1 MLLEFIKKGNVD
13 LERQVSRYSLNG
25 TLVFLMLLVSPF
37 FANGQ
42 ISNVS
47 NSAIEID
54 YSTPKKYTLGG
65 IVISGTKV
73 LDPNA
78 LVLLTGLSVGSE
90 LTIPGDRVS
99 NAIRNLW
106 KQGLFS
112 DIQISIQRVVGE
124 KIYLE
129 FAIVEQ
135 PRLSRFKLEG
145 VSKGEADNLREE
157 INLYRERI
165 VTNNLIVSTKSKI
178 RRYFVDKGFYHSSVE
193 IIQKNDT
200 LFPNH
205 QMMIINIKKNEKV
218 KIEDIVFHGNNEFT
232 DLKLERTFKETKEK
246 SRIRPLEDIDHFVV
260 DLVKTIWRQKSDTI
274 LPMVVGHFTEKV
286 KPRIFKKSKFIRSTY
301 DSDKLLLIQKYKEA
315 GFRDIKIV
323 TDTVTSLGDKDLQ
336 IDVYIE
342 EGSQYFF
349 REIKWLGNE
358 KYTTEVLNKILG
370 IQRGDIYNTSLL
382 DQRLFM
388 NPAGLDVSSKYMDD
402 GYLFFQVTPT
412 EVSVVSDSIDI
423 EIKIYE
429 GAQARINK
437 IFITG
442 NTKTSEHVIRRE
454 IRTKPGDL
462 FSRSDIMR
470 TQRELSILG
479 FLDPAQM
486 NVIPKP
492 NPVDGTVDIEY
503 VVGEKPSDQIE
514 LSGGYGGYSLIG
526 TLGLTFNNFST
537 RNIFNKKAWTPLPS
551 GDGQRISLRGQ
562 TSGPIYNSINFSFT
576 EPWLGGKKPNSFT
589 FSTYYT
595 HQAQGSKTAINA
607 ETGSVVDNPFYQS
620 MGSYTISVG
629 LGKRLKWPDDHFQ
642 YYQALTYQYYDVNNW
657 PAFQGFSKGYANNI
671 FYKGVLTRSSLDD
684 LNFPKSGSKIT
695 LSGQFTPPYSYFNN
709 KDYAN
714 LSTEEKFKFVEYN
727 KWKFTAAW
735 YNNFIDKFVIYAKV
749 GFGGLFSYTPEVG
762 TAPFERFY
770 LGGSGLSGFQL
781 DAREVIALRG
791 YDDLSLS
798 PSTGAPFVT
807 KYTAEIRYPF
817 STNPSAMVYG
827 LVFAE
832 MGNTFSD
839 VSTFSPF
846 NNYRSAGVGVKVF
859 LPMFGLLGLDWGYRL
874 DDVPGRSGMQRS
886 QVHFSIGANLGE
898 L

>member
-1 MLLEFIKKGNVD
+1 MERLVNRYKLLAQVVLFIAVI
-13 LERQVSRYSLNG
+13 SP
-25 TLVFLMLLVSPF
+25 TIVF
-37 FANGQ
+37 GQ
-42 ISNVS
+42 ISTTS
-47 NSAIEID
+47 NENIEVN
-54 YSTPKKYTLGG
+54 YSSPKKYILGG
-65 IVISGTKV
+65 ISVTGTKV

-78 LVLLTGLSVGSE
+78 LVLLTGLSVGSKID
-90 LTIPGDRVS
+90 IPSEKVS
-99 NAIRNLW
+99 GAIKNLW

-112 DIQISIQRVVGE
+112 DIQITIQRVVGD
-124 KIYLE
+124 KVYLE
-129 FAIVEQ
+129 FHITEQ
-135 PRLSRFKLEG
+135 PRLSRFKLKG
-145 VSKGEADNLREE
+145 VSKGEADDIRED

-178 RRYFVDKGFYHSSVE
+178 KRYYIDKGYYHTEVE

-205 QMMIINIKKNEKV
+205 QMMVINVSKNKKV
-218 KIEDIVFHGNNEFT
+218 KIEDIYFHGNKEFT
-232 DLKLERTFKETKEK
+232 DIQLERSMKETKEK
-246 SRIRPLEDIDHFVV
+246 SRIRPLENLETFLID
-260 DLVKTIWRQKSDTI
+260 LTKMIWRQESDSI
-274 LPMVVGHFTEKV
+274 LPFITAHFTEKV
-286 KPRIFKKSKFIRSTY
+286 KPRIFKKSKFIKGSY
-301 DSDKLLLIQKYKEA
+301 DGDKLLIVQKYKEA

-323 TDTVTSLGDKDLQ
+323 TDTISSMGDENLQ
-336 IDVYIE
+336 IDVYLE
-342 EGSQYFF
+342 EGDQYYF
-349 REIKWLGNE
+349 RDIRWLGNE
-358 KYTTEVLNKILG
+358 KYSSDVLSQILG
-370 IQRGDIYNTSLL
+370 IQKGDIYNTSLL

-412 EVSVVSDSIDI
+412 EISVVKDSIDI

-492 NPVDGTVDIEY
+492 NPIDGTVDIEY

-537 RNIFNKKAWTPLPS
+537 RNLFNKKAWTPLPS
-551 GDGQRISLRGQ
+551 GDGQRLSLRGQ

-595 HQAQGSKTAINA
+595 HQAQGTRTAIDS
-607 ETGSVVDNPFYQS
+607 ETGATISNPLYRS
-620 MGSYTISVG
+620 MGTYGVTIG
-629 LGKRLKWPDDHFQ
+629 LGKRLRWPDDNFQ
-642 YYQALTYQYYDVNNW
+642 YYQAISYQYYDVNQW
-657 PAFQGFSKGYANNI
+657 PAFQGFNEGYANNI

-695 LSGQFTPPYSYFNN
+695 LSGQFTPPYSWFNN
-709 KDYAN
+709 KDYST
-714 LSTEEKFKFVEYN
+714 LSTEEAFKFVEYN

-735 YNNFIDKFVIYAKV
+735 YNNFVDKFVLYAKV
-749 GFGGLFSYTPEVG
+749 GFGGLFSYSPEVG

-807 KYTAEIRYPF
+807 KYTAEVRYPF

-832 MGNTFSD
+832 MGNTFNSLE
-839 VSTFSPF
+839 TFSPF

-874 DDVPGRSGMQRS
+874 DDVPGRPAMQRS
-886 QVHFSIGANLGE
+886 QIHFSIGANLGE

>member
-1 MLLEFIKKGNVD
+1 MVAVLSTSFV
-13 LERQVSRYSLNG
+13 Q
-25 TLVFLMLLVSPF
+25 
-37 FANGQ
+37 GQ
-42 ISNVS
+42 ISNTGNTTV
-47 NSAIEID
+47 EID
-54 YSTPKKYTLGG
+54 YSSPQKYTLGG
-65 IVISGTKV
+65 IIVTGTKV

-78 LVLLTGLSVGSE
+78 LVLLTGLQVGSIIE
-90 LTIPGDRVS
+90 IPGERVS
-99 NAIRNLW
+99 GAIKNLW

-112 DIQISIQRVVGE
+112 DVTISIQRVVGD
-124 KIYLE
+124 KVYLE
-129 FAIVEQ
+129 FAIKEQ
-135 PRLSRFKLEG
+135 PRLSRFVLEG
-145 VSKGEADNLREE
+145 VTKSEADKIRED

-165 VTNNLIVSTKSKI
+165 VTNNLIVSTKAKI
-178 RRYFVDKGFYHSSVE
+178 RRFYVDKGYYHTSVE

-205 QMMIINIKKNEKV
+205 QMMIISIQKKKKV
-218 KIEDIVFHGNNEFT
+218 KIEDIVFHGNEQFT
-232 DLKLERTFKETKEK
+232 DIKLERALKETKEK
-246 SRIRPLEDIDHFVV
+246 SRIRPLEDLEIFVV
-260 DLVKTIWRQKSDTI
+260 DLVTAMWQQKSDTI
-274 LPMVVGHFTEKV
+274 LPMIVGHFSEKV
-286 KPRIFKKSKFIRSTY
+286 KPRIFKKSKFIKSTY
-301 DSDKLLLIQKYKEA
+301 ESDKLLIVQKYKEA
-315 GFRDIKIV
+315 GYRDIKIV
-323 TDTVTSLGDKDLQ
+323 TDTITSMGDEDLQ
-336 IDVYIE
+336 LDIYLE

-349 REIKWLGNE
+349 RDIRWLGNE
-358 KYTTEVLNKILG
+358 KYTSEALSKILG
-370 IQRGDIYNTSLL
+370 IQKGDIYNTSLL

-388 NPAGLDVSSKYMDD
+388 NPAGLDVSSQYMDD

-412 EVSVVSDSIDI
+412 EISVVDDSIDI

-537 RNIFNKKAWTPLPS
+537 KNFFNKKAWKPLPS
-551 GDGQRISLRGQ
+551 GDGQRLSLRGQ

-595 HQAQGSKTAINA
+595 HQAQGSRTAIDRS
-607 ETGSVVDNPFYQS
+607 TGESVDNPRYRS
-620 MGSYTISVG
+620 MGTYGVTIG

-642 YYQALTYQYYDVNNW
+642 LYQAISYQYYDVNKW
-657 PAFQGFSKGYANNI
+657 PAFQGFTQGYANNI
-671 FYKGVLTRSSLDD
+671 FYKGVISRSSLDD

-695 LSGQFTPPYSYFNN
+695 LSGQLTPPYSWFNG
-709 KDYAN
+709 KDYTQ

-749 GFGGLFSYTPEVG
+749 GFGGLFTYTPEVG

-798 PSTGAPFVT
+798 PPTGAPFVT
-807 KYTAEIRYPF
+807 KYTTEVRYPF
-817 STNPSAMVYG
+817 STNPSAMIYG

-832 MGNTFSD
+832 MGNTFSGLD
-839 VSTFSPF
+839 TFSPF
-846 NNYRSAGVGVKVF
+846 NNYRAAGVGIKVF

-874 DDVPGRSGMQRS
+874 DDVPGRSGMQQS
-886 QVHFSIGANLGE
+886 QIHFSIGANLGE

>member
-1 MLLEFIKKGNVD
+1 MGRL
-13 LERQVSRYSLNG
+13 VSRFNLIG
-25 TLVFLMLLVSPF
+25 LAFITLVFFPFLVQ
-37 FANGQ
+37 GQ
-42 ISNVS
+42 ISSGGNT
-47 NSAIEID
+47 AIEVD
-54 YSTPKKYTLGG
+54 YSNPKKYTLGG
-65 IVISGTKV
+65 IVITGTKV

-78 LVLLTGLSVGSE
+78 LVLLTGLTVGSK
-90 LTIPGDRVS
+90 IDVPGDKLS
-99 NAIRNLW
+99 GSIKKLW

-112 DIQISIQRVVGE
+112 DVQISVQRVVGD
-124 KIYLE
+124 KIFLE
-129 FAIVEQ
+129 YKIEEQ

-145 VSKGEADNLREE
+145 VSKGEADKIRED

-165 VTNNLIVSTKSKI
+165 VTNNLVVSTKAKI
-178 RRYFVDKGFYHSSVE
+178 RRFYVDKGFYHAKVD
-193 IIQKNDT
+193 IVQKNDT

-205 QMMIINIKKNEKV
+205 QMMIIKVKKNNKV
-218 KIEDIVFHGNNEFT
+218 KIEDVVFHGNEKFS
-232 DLKLERTFKETKEK
+232 DIKLERTFKETKEK
-246 SRIRPLEDIDHFVV
+246 SRIRPLEDLEVYLGSFLKAV
-260 DLVKTIWRQKSDTI
+260 WQQKSDTL
-274 LPMVVGHFTEKV
+274 LPMTIAHFSEKV
-286 KPRIFKKSKFIRSTY
+286 KPRIFKKSKFISSQY
-301 DSDKLLLIQKYKEA
+301 KSDKALLVQRYKEA
-315 GFRDIKIV
+315 GYRDVKIV
-323 TDTVTSLGDKDLQ
+323 TDTITSMGDENLQ
-336 IDVYIE
+336 IDIYLE
-342 EGSQYFF
+342 EGNQYFF
-349 REIKWLGNE
+349 REIRWLGNE
-358 KYTTEVLNKILG
+358 KYSSEALSEILG
-370 IQRGDIYNTSLL
+370 IQRGDIYNTAML

-388 NPAGLDVSSKYMDD
+388 NPSGLDVSSQYMDD

-412 EVSVVSDSIDI
+412 EISVVDDSIDI

-437 IFITG
+437 ILITG

-454 IRTKPGDL
+454 IKTKPGDL

-479 FLDPAQM
+479 FLDPEKM

-514 LSGGYGGYSLIG
+514 LSGGYGGFSLIG

-537 RNIFNKKAWTPLPS
+537 KNLFNKKAWTPLPS
-551 GDGQRISLRGQ
+551 GDGQRLSLRGQ

-576 EPWLGGKKPNSFT
+576 EPWLGGRKPNSFT

-595 HQAQGSKTAINA
+595 HQAQGSRTAINS
-607 ETGSVVDNPFYQS
+607 ETGQVIDNPLYQS
-620 MGSYTISVG
+620 MGTYGVTVG

-642 YYQALTYQYYDVNNW
+642 YYQSINYQYYAVNNW
-657 PAFQGFSKGYANNI
+657 PAFQGFSKGFANNI
-671 FYKGVLTRSSLDD
+671 FYEGILTRSSLDD
-684 LNFPKSGSKIT
+684 LNFPKSGSRIS
-695 LSGQFTPPYSYFNN
+695 LSTQLTPPYSWFND

-714 LSTEEKFKFVEYN
+714 ISTEEAFKFVEYN

-735 YNNFIDKFVIYAKV
+735 YNNFVDKFVLYAKV
-749 GFGGLFSYTPEVG
+749 GFGGLFTYTPEVG
-762 TAPFERFY
+762 VAPFERFY

-791 YDDLSLS
+791 YDDLTLS
-798 PSTGAPFVT
+798 PATGAPFVT

-839 VSTFSPF
+839 LESFNPY
-846 NNYRSAGVGVKVF
+846 NNYRSTGVGVKVF

-874 DDVPGRSGMQRS
+874 DDVPGRAGMQRS

>member
-1 MLLEFIKKGNVD
+1 MNRYNLLGN
-13 LERQVSRYSLNG
+13 LFFLILLISPY
-25 TLVFLMLLVSPF
+25 LVK
-37 FANGQ
+37 GQ
-42 ISNVS
+42 ISNAN
-47 NSAIEID
+47 NSSIEID
-54 YSTPKKYTLGG
+54 YSTPKKYVLGG
-65 IVISGTKV
+65 IAITGTKV

-78 LVLLTGLSVGSE
+78 LVLLTGLTVGSE
-90 LTIPGDRVS
+90 INIPGDKVS
-99 NAIRNLW
+99 GAIKNLW

-112 DIQISIQRVVGE
+112 DISISVQRVVGN

-129 FAIVEQ
+129 FAITEQ
-135 PRLSRFKLEG
+135 PRLSRFKLNG
-145 VSKGEADNLREE
+145 VSKGEADDIRED

-165 VTNNLIVSTKSKI
+165 VTNNLIVSTKAKI
-178 RRYFVDKGFYHSSVE
+178 RRFYVDKGFYHAKVD
-193 IIQKNDT
+193 IVQKNDT

-205 QMMIINIKKNEKV
+205 QMMIINVEKNNKV
-218 KIEDIVFHGNNEFT
+218 KIEDIVFHGNTRFS
-232 DLKLERTFKETKEK
+232 DVKLERAFKETKEK
-246 SRIRPLEDIDHFVV
+246 NRLRPLEDFDVFLG
-260 DLVKTIWRQKSDTI
+260 DLAKAVWRQKSDTI
-274 LPMVVGHFTEKV
+274 MPMIVGHFSNKI
-286 KPRIFKKSKFIRSTY
+286 KPRVFKKSKFIRSQY
-301 DSDKLLLIQKYKEA
+301 DSDKLLLVQKYKEA
-315 GFRDIKIV
+315 GYRDIKIV
-323 TDTVTSLGDKDLQ
+323 TDTITSLGDEDLQ

-342 EGSQYFF
+342 EGNQYFF
-349 REIKWLGNE
+349 RDIKWLGNE
-358 KYTTEVLNKILG
+358 KYTSEQLTKILG
-370 IQRGDIYNTSLL
+370 IKKGDIYNTALL
-382 DQRLFM
+382 EQRLFM
-388 NPAGLDVSSKYMDD
+388 NPSGLDVSSQYMDD

-412 EVSVVSDSIDI
+412 EISVVDDSIDI

-479 FLDPAQM
+479 FLDPEKM

-514 LSGGYGGYSLIG
+514 LSGGYGGFSLIG

-537 RNIFNKKAWTPLPS
+537 KNFFNKKAWTPLPS
-551 GDGQRISLRGQ
+551 GDGQRLSLRGQ

-595 HQAQGSKTAINA
+595 HQAQGSRTAIDS
-607 ETGSVVDNPFYQS
+607 ETGAVVDNPLYRS
-620 MGSYTISVG
+620 MGTYGITVG

-642 YYQALTYQYYDVNNW
+642 YYQAISYQYYDVNNW

-671 FYKGVLTRSSLDD
+671 FYRGVLTRSSLDD

-695 LSGQFTPPYSYFNN
+695 LSGQFTPPYSWFNN

-749 GFGGLFSYTPEVG
+749 GFGGLFTYTPEVG

-798 PSTGAPFVT
+798 PTTGAPFVT
-807 KYTAEIRYPF
+807 KYTAEVRYPF

-832 MGNTFSD
+832 MGNTFNNLE
-839 VSTFSPF
+839 TFNPF

-874 DDVPGRSGMQRS
+874 DDVPGRANMQRS

>member
-1 MLLEFIKKGNVD
+1 MVLPSWV
-13 LERQVSRYSLNG
+13 
-25 TLVFLMLLVSPF
+25 
-37 FANGQ
+37 NGQ
-42 ISNVS
+42 ISTGGQS
-47 NSAIEID
+47 QIEID
-54 YSTPKKYTLGG
+54 YTTPKKYTLGG
-65 IVISGTKV
+65 IAITGTKV

-78 LVLLTGLSVGSE
+78 LVLLTGLTVGTE
-90 LTIPGDRVS
+90 IDVPGDKLS
-99 NAIRNLW
+99 SSIKKLW

-112 DIQISIQRVVGE
+112 DVQISVQRVVGD

-129 FAIVEQ
+129 YKIEEQ

-145 VSKGEADNLREE
+145 VSKGEADKIRED

-165 VTNNLIVSTKSKI
+165 VTNNLVVSTKAKI
-178 RRYFVDKGFYHSSVE
+178 KRFYIDKGYYHAKVD

-205 QMMIINIKKNEKV
+205 QMMIIKVLKNNKV
-218 KIEDIVFHGNNEFT
+218 KIEDIVFHGNEQFT
-232 DLKLERTFKETKEK
+232 DIKLERTFKETKEK
-246 SRIRPLEDIDHFVV
+246 SRIRPLEDFEVFLV
-260 DLVKTIWRQKSDTI
+260 DFIKATWQQKSDTL
-274 LPMVVGHFTEKV
+274 LPMISSHFTEKV
-286 KPRIFKKSKFIRSTY
+286 KPRIFKKSKFISSQY
-301 DSDKLLLIQKYKEA
+301 NSDKALLVQRYKEA
-315 GFRDIKIV
+315 GYRDIRV
-323 TDTVTSLGDKDLQ
+323 LTDTITSVGDENLQ
-336 IDVYIE
+336 LDVYVD
-342 EGSQYFF
+342 EGNQYFF
-349 REIKWLGNE
+349 RNIRWVGNE
-358 KYTTEVLNKILG
+358 KYTSEALSDILG
-370 IQRGDIYNTSLL
+370 VSKGDIYNTALL
-382 DQRLFM
+382 DQHLYM
-388 NPAGLDVSSKYMDD
+388 NPSGLDVSSQYMDD

-412 EVSVVSDSIDI
+412 EISIVDDSIDV

-429 GAQARINK
+429 GAQARVNRIL
-437 IFITG
+437 ITG

-486 NVIPKP
+486 NVVPKP

-514 LSGGYGGYSLIG
+514 LSGGYGGSSLIG

-537 RNIFNKKAWTPLPS
+537 KNLFNKKAWTPLPS
-551 GDGQRISLRGQ
+551 GDGQRLSLRGQ

-589 FSTYYT
+589 FSTYFT
-595 HQAQGSKTAINA
+595 HQAQGTKTAIDS
-607 ETGSVVDNPFYQS
+607 ETGSIIDNPYYYS
-620 MGSYTISVG
+620 MGTYGVTIG

-642 YYQALTYQYYDVNNW
+642 YYQSVNYQYYDVNNW
-657 PAFQGFSKGYANNI
+657 PAFEGFDQGFANNI
-671 FYKGVLTRSSLDD
+671 FYEGILTRSSLDD
-684 LNFPKSGSKIT
+684 LNFPKSGSRIS
-695 LSGQFTPPYSYFNN
+695 LSTQLTPMYSWFND
-709 KDYAN
+709 KDYEN
-714 LSTEEKFKFVEYN
+714 ISTEEAFKFVEYN

-735 YNNFIDKFVIYAKV
+735 YNNFVDKFVLYAKV
-749 GFGGLFSYTPEVG
+749 GFGGLFTYTPAVG

-791 YDDLSLS
+791 YDDVSLS
-798 PSTGAPFVT
+798 PTSGAPFVT

-832 MGNTFSD
+832 MGNTFDNLES
-839 VSTFSPF
+839 FSPF

-874 DDVPGRSGMQRS
+874 DDVPGQPLMKQS
-886 QVHFSIGANLGE
+886 QIHFSIGANLGE

>member
-1 MLLEFIKKGNVD
+1 MN
-13 LERQVSRYSLNG
+13 RYSLLG
-25 TLVFLMLLVSPF
+25 SLFFLILWVSPYILK
-37 FANGQ
+37 GQ
-42 ISNVS
+42 ISNAN
-47 NSAIEID
+47 NSSIEID
-54 YSTPKKYTLGG
+54 YSTPKKYVLGG
-65 IVISGTKV
+65 IAITGTKV

-78 LVLLTGLSVGSE
+78 LVLLTGLTVGSE
-90 LTIPGDRVS
+90 INIPGDKVS
-99 NAIRNLW
+99 GAIKNLW

-112 DIQISIQRVVGE
+112 DISISVQRVVGN

-129 FAIVEQ
+129 FAITEQ
-135 PRLSRFKLEG
+135 PRLSRFKLNG
-145 VSKGEADNLREE
+145 VSKGEADDIRED

-165 VTNNLIVSTKSKI
+165 VTNNLIVSTKAKI
-178 RRYFVDKGFYHSSVE
+178 RRFYVDKGFYHAKVD
-193 IIQKNDT
+193 IVQKNDT

-205 QMMIINIKKNEKV
+205 QMMIINVEKNSKV
-218 KIEDIVFHGNNEFT
+218 KIEDIVFHGNTQFS
-232 DLKLERTFKETKEK
+232 DVKLERSFKETKEK
-246 SRIRPLEDIDHFVV
+246 NRLRPLEDFDVLLG
-260 DLVKTIWRQKSDTI
+260 DLAKAVWKQKSDTI
-274 LPMVVGHFTEKV
+274 MPMLVGHFSNKI
-286 KPRIFKKSKFIRSTY
+286 KPRVFKKSKFIRSQY

-315 GFRDIKIV
+315 GYRDIKVV
-323 TDTVTSLGDKDLQ
+323 TDTITSLGDEDLQ

-342 EGSQYFF
+342 EGNQYFF
-349 REIKWLGNE
+349 RDIKWLGNE
-358 KYTTEVLNKILG
+358 KYTSEQLTKILG
-370 IQRGDIYNTSLL
+370 IKKGDIYNTALL
-382 DQRLFM
+382 EQRLFM
-388 NPAGLDVSSKYMDD
+388 NPSGLDVSSQYMDD

-412 EVSVVSDSIDI
+412 EISVVDDSIDI

-479 FLDPAQM
+479 FLDPEKM

-514 LSGGYGGYSLIG
+514 LSGGYGGFSLIG

-537 RNIFNKKAWTPLPS
+537 KNFFNKKAWTPLPS
-551 GDGQRISLRGQ
+551 GDGQRLSLRGQ

-595 HQAQGSKTAINA
+595 HQAQGSRTAIDS
-607 ETGSVVDNPFYQS
+607 ETGAVVDNPLYRS
-620 MGSYTISVG
+620 MGTYGITIG

-642 YYQALTYQYYDVNNW
+642 YYQAISYQYYDVNNW

-671 FYKGVLTRSSLDD
+671 FYRGVLTRSSLDD

-695 LSGQFTPPYSYFNN
+695 LSGQFTPPYSWFNN

-735 YNNFIDKFVIYAKV
+735 YNNFVDKFVIYAKV
-749 GFGGLFSYTPEVG
+749 GFGGLFTYTPEVG

-798 PSTGAPFVT
+798 PTTGAPFVT
-807 KYTAEIRYPF
+807 KYTAEVRYPF

-832 MGNTFSD
+832 MGNTFNNLE
-839 VSTFSPF
+839 TFNPF

-874 DDVPGRSGMQRS
+874 DDVPGRANMQRS

>member
-1 MLLEFIKKGNVD
+1 MVLPSWV
-13 LERQVSRYSLNG
+13 
-25 TLVFLMLLVSPF
+25 
-37 FANGQ
+37 NGQ
-42 ISNVS
+42 ISTGGQS
-47 NSAIEID
+47 QIEID
-54 YSTPKKYTLGG
+54 YTTPKKYTLGG
-65 IVISGTKV
+65 IAITGTKV

-78 LVLLTGLSVGSE
+78 LVLLTGLTVGTE
-90 LTIPGDRVS
+90 IDVPGDKLS
-99 NAIRNLW
+99 SSIKKLW

-112 DIQISIQRVVGE
+112 DVQISVQRVVGD

-129 FAIVEQ
+129 YKIEEQ

-145 VSKGEADNLREE
+145 VSKGEADKIRED

-165 VTNNLIVSTKSKI
+165 VTNNLVVSTKAKI
-178 RRYFVDKGFYHSSVE
+178 KRFYIDKGYYHAKVD

-205 QMMIINIKKNEKV
+205 QLMIIKVLKNNKV
-218 KIEDIVFHGNNEFT
+218 KIEDIVFHGNEQFT
-232 DLKLERTFKETKEK
+232 DIKLERTFKETKEK
-246 SRIRPLEDIDHFVV
+246 SRIRPLEDFEVFLV
-260 DLVKTIWRQKSDTI
+260 DFIKATWQQKSDTL
-274 LPMVVGHFTEKV
+274 LPMISSHFTEKV
-286 KPRIFKKSKFIRSTY
+286 KPRIFKKSKFISSQY
-301 DSDKLLLIQKYKEA
+301 NSDKALLVQRYKEA
-315 GFRDIKIV
+315 GYRDIRV
-323 TDTVTSLGDKDLQ
+323 LTDTITSVGDENLQ
-336 IDVYIE
+336 LDVYLD
-342 EGSQYFF
+342 EGNQYFF
-349 REIKWLGNE
+349 RNIRWVGNE
-358 KYTTEVLNKILG
+358 KYTSEALSDILG
-370 IQRGDIYNTSLL
+370 VSKGDIYNTALL
-382 DQRLFM
+382 DQHLYM
-388 NPAGLDVSSKYMDD
+388 NPSGLDVSSQYMDD

-412 EVSVVSDSIDI
+412 EISIVDDSIDV

-429 GAQARINK
+429 GAQARVNRIL
-437 IFITG
+437 ITG

-486 NVIPKP
+486 NVVPKP

-514 LSGGYGGYSLIG
+514 LSGGYGGSSLIG

-537 RNIFNKKAWTPLPS
+537 KNLFNKKAWTPLPS
-551 GDGQRISLRGQ
+551 GDGQRLSLRGQ

-576 EPWLGGKKPNSFT
+576 EPWLGGRKPNSFT
-589 FSTYYT
+589 FSTYFT
-595 HQAQGSKTAINA
+595 HQAQGTKTAIDS
-607 ETGSVVDNPFYQS
+607 ETGSIIDNPYYYS
-620 MGSYTISVG
+620 MGTYGITIG

-642 YYQALTYQYYDVNNW
+642 YYQSVNYQYYDVNNW
-657 PAFQGFSKGYANNI
+657 PAFEGFDQGFANNI
-671 FYKGVLTRSSLDD
+671 FYEGILTRSSLDD
-684 LNFPKSGSKIT
+684 LNFPKSGSRIS
-695 LSGQFTPPYSYFNN
+695 LSTQLTPMYSWFND
-709 KDYAN
+709 KDYEN
-714 LSTEEKFKFVEYN
+714 ISTEEAFKFVEYN

-735 YNNFIDKFVIYAKV
+735 YNNFVDKFVLYAKV
-749 GFGGLFSYTPEVG
+749 GFGGLFTYTPAVG

-791 YDDLSLS
+791 YDDVSLS
-798 PSTGAPFVT
+798 PTSGAPFVT

-832 MGNTFSD
+832 MGNTFDNLES
-839 VSTFSPF
+839 FSPF
-846 NNYRSAGVGVKVF
+846 NNYRSTGIGVKVF

-874 DDVPGRSGMQRS
+874 DDVPGQPLMKQS
-886 QVHFSIGANLGE
+886 QIHFSIGANLGE

>member
-1 MLLEFIKKGNVD
+1 MF
-13 LERQVSRYSLNG
+13 
-25 TLVFLMLLVSPF
+25 
-37 FANGQ
+37 GQ
-42 ISNVS
+42 ITNGNSNTTEV
-47 NSAIEID
+47 D
-54 YSTPKKYTLGG
+54 YSTPKTYVLGG

-78 LVLLTGLSVGSE
+78 LILLTGLTVGSE
-90 LTIPGDRVS
+90 IDIPGAKVS
-99 NAIRNLW
+99 SAITNLW

-112 DIQISIQRVVGE
+112 DIIISVQRIVGN
-124 KIYLE
+124 KVYLE
-129 FAIVEQ
+129 FAIKEQ
-135 PRLSRFKLEG
+135 PRLSRYHMDG
-145 VSKGEADNLREE
+145 VSKGDADKIKED

-178 RRYFVDKGFYHSSVE
+178 RRYFVDKGYYHAKVD

-205 QMMIINIKKNEKV
+205 QMLIINIKKNKKV
-218 KIEDIVFHGNNEFT
+218 KIEDVAFHGNTQFT
-232 DLKLERTFKETKEK
+232 DIQLERTFKETKEK
-246 SRIRPLEDIDHFVV
+246 SRIRPLEEFDVFLGKLIKAVWH
-260 DLVKTIWRQKSDTI
+260 QKSDTI
-274 LPMVVGHFTEKV
+274 LPMLVSHFGEKV
-286 KPRIFKKSKFIRSTY
+286 KPRIFKKSKFISSTY
-301 DSDKLLLIQKYKEA
+301 DTDKLLLLQKYKEA
-315 GFRDIKIV
+315 GYRDIRIV
-323 TDTVTSLGDKDLQ
+323 TDTITSLGDEDLKVD
-336 IDVYIE
+336 IYLD
-342 EGSQYFF
+342 EGNQYFF

-358 KYTTEVLNKILG
+358 KYTTERLNKVLG
-370 IQRGDIYNTSLL
+370 IKKGDIYNTSLL

-388 NPAGLDVSSKYMDD
+388 NPSGLDVSSQYMDD
-402 GYLFFQVTPT
+402 GYLFFKVTPS
-412 EVSVVSDSIDI
+412 EISVVSDSIDI
-423 EIKIYE
+423 EIRIYE
-429 GAQARINK
+429 GAQATINK
-437 IFITG
+437 VFITG

-479 FLDPAQM
+479 FLDPEKM

-492 NPVDGTVDIEY
+492 NPIDGTVDIEY

-537 RNIFNKKAWTPLPS
+537 KNFFNKKAWTPLPS
-551 GDGQRISLRGQ
+551 GDGQRLSLRGQ
-562 TSGPIYNSINFSFT
+562 TSGQIYNSINFSFT

-595 HQAQGSKTAINA
+595 HQAQNSKTAIDG
-607 ETGSVVDNPFYQS
+607 ETGQTVENPLYRS
-620 MGSYTISVG
+620 MGTYGITIG

-642 YYQALTYQYYDVNNW
+642 YYQALSYQYYDVNKW
-657 PAFQGFSKGYANNI
+657 PAFQGFTQGFANNI

-684 LNFPKSGSKIT
+684 INFPKSGSKVT
-695 LSGQFTPPYSYFNN
+695 LSGQFTPPYSWFNN

-714 LSTEEKFKFVEYN
+714 LGTEEKFKFVEYN

-735 YNNFIDKFVIYAKV
+735 YNNFVDKFVIYAKV
-749 GFGGLFSYTPEVG
+749 GFGGLFSYSPEVG

-798 PSTGAPFVT
+798 PGTGAPFVT
-807 KYTAEIRYPF
+807 KYTAEVRYPF
-817 STNPSAMVYG
+817 STNPSAMIYG
-827 LVFAE
+827 LAFAE
-832 MGNTFSD
+832 MGNTFS
-839 VSTFSPF
+839 SLTTFTPF

-874 DDVPGRSGMQRS
+874 DDVPGRPAMQRS
-886 QVHFSIGANLGE
+886 QIHFSIGANLGE

>member
-1 MLLEFIKKGNVD
+1 MNRYKLLA
-13 LERQVSRYSLNG
+13 Q
-25 TLVFLMLLVSPF
+25 VFLFIAAILPSIVF
-37 FANGQ
+37 GQ
-42 ISNVS
+42 ISTTNNQDLEV
-47 NSAIEID
+47 N
-54 YSTPKKYTLGG
+54 YSSPKKYILGG
-65 IVISGTKV
+65 ITVSGTKV

-78 LVLLTGLSVGSE
+78 LVLLTGLSVGSKID
-90 LTIPGDRVS
+90 IPSEKVS
-99 NAIRNLW
+99 SAIKNLW

-112 DIQISIQRVVGE
+112 DIQITIQRVVGD

-129 FAIVEQ
+129 FHITEQ
-135 PRLSRFKLEG
+135 PRLSRFKLNG
-145 VSKGEADNLREE
+145 VSKGEADDIRED

-178 RRYFVDKGFYHSSVE
+178 RRFFVDKGYYHTKVD

-205 QMMIINIKKNEKV
+205 QMMVINVTKNKKV
-218 KIEDIVFHGNNEFT
+218 KIEDIYFHGNKEFT
-232 DLKLERTFKETKEK
+232 DIQLERGMKETKEK
-246 SRIRPLEDIDHFVV
+246 SRIRPLEGLERFLID
-260 DLVKTIWRQKSDTI
+260 LTKMMWRQESDSI
-274 LPMVVGHFTEKV
+274 LPFITAHFTEKV
-286 KPRIFKKSKFIRSTY
+286 KPRIFKKSKFLKGSY
-301 DSDKLLLIQKYKEA
+301 DGDKLLLVQKYKEA

-323 TDTVTSLGDKDLQ
+323 TDTITSMGDENLQ
-336 IDVYIE
+336 IDIYLD
-342 EGSQYFF
+342 EGDQYYF
-349 REIKWLGNE
+349 RDIRWLGNE
-358 KYTTEVLNKILG
+358 KYSSEALAQILG
-370 IQRGDIYNTSLL
+370 IQKGDIYNTSLL

-388 NPAGLDVSSKYMDD
+388 NPAGLDISSKYMDD

-412 EVSVVSDSIDI
+412 EISVVKDSIDI

-492 NPVDGTVDIEY
+492 NPIDGTVDIEY

-537 RNIFNKKAWTPLPS
+537 KNLFKKKAWTPLPS
-551 GDGQRISLRGQ
+551 GDGQRLSLRGQ

-595 HQAQGSKTAINA
+595 HQAQGSRTAIDS
-607 ETGSVVDNPFYQS
+607 ESGQVIDNPFYLS
-620 MGSYTISVG
+620 MGTYGVTIG
-629 LGKRLKWPDDHFQ
+629 LGKRLRWPDDNFQ
-642 YYQALTYQYYDVNNW
+642 YYQAISYQYYDVNKW
-657 PAFQGFSKGYANNI
+657 PAFQGFNQGFANNI

-695 LSGQFTPPYSYFNN
+695 LSGQFTPPYSWFNN
-709 KDYAN
+709 KDYSS

-749 GFGGLFSYTPEVG
+749 GFGGLFTYTPEVG

-798 PSTGAPFVT
+798 PGTGAPFVT
-807 KYTAEIRYPF
+807 KYTAEVRYPF

-832 MGNTFSD
+832 MGNTFNSID
-839 VSTFSPF
+839 TFSPF
-846 NNYRSAGVGVKVF
+846 NNYRAAGVGVKVF

-874 DDVPGRSGMQRS
+874 DDVPGRPVMQRS
-886 QVHFSIGANLGE
+886 QIHFSIGANLGE

>member
-1 MLLEFIKKGNVD
+1 MNKFRIAAIGALVILSPILLNAQITNGN
-13 LERQVSRYSLNG
+13 S
-25 TLVFLMLLVSPF
+25 
-37 FANGQ
+37 
-42 ISNVS
+42 SNFEV
-47 NSAIEID
+47 D
-54 YSTPKKYTLGG
+54 YSNPKKYVLGG
-65 IVISGTKV
+65 IVITGTKV

-78 LVLLTGLSVGSE
+78 LVLLTGLTVGSE
-90 LTIPGDRVS
+90 INVPGDNLS
-99 NAIRNLW
+99 GSIKKLW

-112 DIQISIQRVVGE
+112 DIQIYVQRVVGN

-129 FAIVEQ
+129 FKITEQ
-135 PRLSRFKLEG
+135 PRLSRFKLKG
-145 VSKGEADNLREE
+145 VSKGEADDIREE

-165 VTNNLIVSTKSKI
+165 VTNNLVVSTKAKI
-178 RRYFVDKGFYHSSVE
+178 RRFYVDKGYYHAKVD

-205 QMMIINIKKNEKV
+205 QMMIIEVQKNKKV
-218 KIEDIVFHGNNEFT
+218 KIEDIVFHGNEEFS
-232 DLKLERTFKETKEK
+232 DIKLERTFKETKEK
-246 SRIRPLEDIDHFVV
+246 SRIRPLEDFDVL
-260 DLVKTIWRQKSDTI
+260 LVNLLKSIWHQRSDSIMPI
-274 LPMVVGHFTEKV
+274 LTSHFTEKV
-286 KPRIFKKSKFIRSTY
+286 KPRIFKKSKFINSQFK
-301 DSDKLLLIQKYKEA
+301 SDKALLISKYKQS
-315 GFRDIKIV
+315 GFRDAKVV
-323 TDTVTSLGDKDLQ
+323 TDTLTSMGDEDLQ
-336 IDVYIE
+336 IDVYID
-342 EGSQYFF
+342 EGNQYFF
-349 REIKWLGNE
+349 RDIKWIGNE
-358 KYTTEVLNKILG
+358 KYSTETLSEILD
-370 IQRGDIYNTSLL
+370 IKKGDIYNTAVL

-388 NPAGLDVSSKYMDD
+388 NPSGLDISSQYMDD
-402 GYLFFQVTPT
+402 GYLFFQVTPS
-412 EVSVVSDSIDI
+412 EISVVDDSIDI

-429 GAQARINK
+429 GNQARVNK
-437 IFITG
+437 IVITG

-479 FLDPAQM
+479 FLDPEKM

-514 LSGGYGGYSLIG
+514 LSGGYGGFSLIG

-537 RNIFNKKAWTPLPS
+537 KNLFNKKAWTPLPS
-551 GDGQRISLRGQ
+551 GDGQRLSLRGQ

-576 EPWLGGKKPNSFT
+576 EPWLGGKKPTSFT

-595 HQAQGSKTAINA
+595 HQGRGSKTAIDSESGA
-607 ETGSVVDNPFYQS
+607 IVDNPNYMS
-620 MGSYTISVG
+620 MGTFGVTVG

-642 YYQALTYQYYDVNNW
+642 YYQSINYQYYDVNNW

-671 FYKGVLTRSSLDD
+671 FYEGVLTRSSLDD
-684 LNFPKSGSKIT
+684 INFPKSGSRIS
-695 LSGQFTPPYSYFNN
+695 LSGQLTPPYSWFND
-709 KDYAN
+709 KDYSE
-714 LSTEEKFKFVEYN
+714 LSTEEAFKFVEYN

-735 YNNFIDKFVIYAKV
+735 YNNFIDKFVVYAKV
-749 GFGGLFSYTPEVG
+749 GFGGLFTYTPEVG
-762 TAPFERFY
+762 IAPFERFY

-798 PSTGAPFVT
+798 PATGAPLVT

-827 LVFAE
+827 LAFAE
-832 MGNTFSD
+832 MGNTFQDLQS
-839 VSTFSPF
+839 FNPF
-846 NNYRSAGVGVKVF
+846 NNYRSAGFGVKVF